1 MDAKE
6 NGVTY
11 LDKLC
16 HKLYDMPKGT
26 GYRILDNCR
35 GCGGML
41 EAYYCEERLYLV
53 RCIGCG
59 SLSLVKAGSPVE
71 AAAHTLGTMDGN
83 AHIDQEALCGE
94 WQGEADGYADEEL
107 VYDVWRC
114 GDCGHV
120 EETDDPDLLPRFC
133 PSCGRAMMPEAWAAL
148 KKRLLRLEGPEAIA
162 EKADRD
168 YPSVPSPLAGEPLTQ
183 SDLDEMHFERVWIDY
198 GQDESGERSGEEG
211 VVLYGRLYSIDTLD
225 GAGLEELLLDAI
237 SGETLNNPTGTYT
250 AYRRPTN
257 GKEIEGCHD

>member
-1 MDAKE
+1 
-6 NGVTY
+6 
-11 LDKLC
+11 
-16 HKLYDMPKGT
+16 
-26 GYRILDNCR
+26 
-35 GCGGML
+35 
-41 EAYYCEERLYLV
+41 
-53 RCIGCG
+53 
-59 SLSLVKAGSPVE
+59 
-71 AAAHTLGTMDGN
+71 
-83 AHIDQEALCGE
+83 
-94 WQGEADGYADEEL
+94 
-107 VYDVWRC
+107 
-114 GDCGHV
+114 
-120 EETDDPDLLPRFC
+120 
-133 PSCGRAMMPEAWAAL
+133 MMPEAWAAL